1 MARFAGTNGMGYSDD
16 QRKAM
21 FCRMNN
27 RFAVQALVAAQA
39 AGAVA
44 GGVVDVAKGTV
55 QMPGKIVGGTFKE
68 GIHLASGG
76 VQTGMAAASPGLQA
90 GGALLGDFV
99 EGVDELGYPPVP
111 TNPEFIANSYLDER
125 GRPVPIKDVTSMV
138 NNRPVIDEDL
148 FYSASPAY
156 DIDVDRIRKVVQKQ
170 YPGADVDA
178 KIVMLP
184 PDKYMSRAIKDNPG
198 REEEAIISNGFY
210 NPTADKSYLEAGD
223 KLNTTRALIHELV
236 HDMSDEG
243 VKEDYM
249 INEGYADYVAFRIM
263 VDELG
268 IPKNVAVKTLGYPKE
283 VKQVERLVSKY
294 GREKVDEAF
303 LKHHT
308 LQSLK
313 EEALV

>member
-1 MARFAGTNGMGYSDD
+1 MGYSDD

-27 RFAVQALVAAQA
+27 RFAIQAMLATQA
-39 AGAVA
+39 AGAA
-44 GGVVDVAKGTV
+44 VDVAKGTV
-55 QMPGKIVGGTFKE
+55 QMPGKIASGAFKE
-68 GIHLASGG
+68 GMHLASGG

-90 GGALLGDFV
+90 GGAILGNVVGDI
-99 EGVDELGYPPVP
+99 DELGGPPLP
-111 TNPEFIANSYLDER
+111 TNPELLANSYLDER
-125 GRPVPIKDVTSMV
+125 GKPIYIDGLSEMV
-138 NNRPVIDEDL
+138 NGRPVIDANP
-148 FYSASPAY
+148 FYSAKPSSSY

-198 REEEAIISNGFY
+198 REDEAIISNGFY

-249 INEGYADYVAFRIM
+249 INEGYADYVALMIM

-268 IPKNVAVKTLGYPKE
+268 IPKNAAIKTLGYPKE

-294 GREKVDEAF
+294 GRKKVDEAF